1 VTLQPLSEAEFESL
15 SEALE
20 RLGGRAMNLEQ
31 LDGFLASLVCSPEEV
46 SQVECLREV
55 CGFDVMNHSEAASD
69 PSTQTL
75 LALLSRHR
83 DCIAH
88 TLRSGDVF
96 MPLLAADEHGKYPAN
111 DWAKGFLRGM
121 GLRRGAWA
129 SLMSDEEHGGSLV
142 PIFALAHEHDPDPE
156 MRPYKEPIPAE
167 LRERLIIGAA
177 AAVMNIYRYFR
188 ARSTAP
194 ELSIRDSLTYRR
206 SEPKVGRNEP
216 CPCGSGKKYKLC
228 CGRMTFH

>member
-1 VTLQPLSEAEFESL
+1 MIPQPLSEDEFETL
-15 SEALE
+15 SEALG
-20 RLGGRAMNLEQ
+20 RLGERAMNLEQ
-31 LDGFLASLVCSPEEV
+31 LDGFLASLVCGPEEA
-46 SQVECLREV
+46 SQAEWLREV
-55 CGFDVMNHSEAASD
+55 LGFGVMNHAEAASE
-69 PSTQTL
+69 PMTRTL

-83 DCIAH
+83 DSIAH

-96 MPLLAADEHGKYPAN
+96 TPLLLADEKGEYPAN

-121 GLRRGAWA
+121 ELRRGAWA
-129 SLMSDEEHGGSLV
+129 SLVNDEEHGGTLV

-167 LRERLIIGAA
+167 LRERLINGAA
-177 AAVMNIYRYFR
+177 AGVMQIYRYFK
-188 ARSTAP
+188 ARISVP
-194 ELSIRDSLTYRR
+194 ELSIFDSQTYRR

-228 CGRMTFH
+228 CGRVTFH

>member
-1 VTLQPLSEAEFESL
+1 MTPQPLSEEEFDSL

-20 RLGGRAMNLEQ
+20 RLGGGAMNLEQ
-31 LDGFLASLVCSPEEV
+31 LDGFLASLVCCPEEV
-46 SQVECLREV
+46 SQTEWLREV
-55 CGFDVMNHSEAASD
+55 LGFDVMNHAEAASE
-69 PSTQTL
+69 PPTRRL

-83 DCIAH
+83 DSIAH

-96 MPLLAADEHGKYPAN
+96 TPLLVANEGGEYPAN

-121 GLRRGAWA
+121 QLRRGAWA
-129 SLMSDEEHGGSLV
+129 SLVNDEDHGGSLV

-156 MRPYKEPIPAE
+156 MRPYKNPIPAE
-167 LRERLIIGAA
+167 LRERLVDDAA
-177 AAVMNIYRYFR
+177 AGVMHIYQYFR
-188 ARSTAP
+188 AESAAP
-194 ELSIRDSLTYRR
+194 ELSIFDSLTYRR

-228 CGRMTFH
+228 CGRVTFH